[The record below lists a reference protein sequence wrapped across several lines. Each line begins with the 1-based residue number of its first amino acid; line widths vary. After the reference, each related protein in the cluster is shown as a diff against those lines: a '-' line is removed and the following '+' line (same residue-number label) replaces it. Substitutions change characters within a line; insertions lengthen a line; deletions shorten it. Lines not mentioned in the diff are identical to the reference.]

1 MDLFLS
7 QSSSALGKITT
18 LQKLCPLIDPQRDSL
33 WCLVTRN
40 KPGLT
45 FYRSCHEFYWNWC
58 SAGKHCS
65 APLSVESLSITA
77 HSLCS
82 SYNMR
87 LKGSGSLTPLWQTLF
102 SLCSD
107 VMNETRG
114 YYHQIRYFNSGLF
127 IIFWFCLGYGVLGVW
142 ALSLGYYTQYQNV
155 VLIQL
160 QIRLCDIPVLLSLT
174 FFFFFFCGAQR
185 PYI

>member
-7 QSSSALGKITT
+7 QSSNALGKITT

-33 WCLVTRN
+33 WCLVTQN

-45 FYRSCHEFYWNWC
+45 FYRSCHAFYSNWC

-65 APLSVESLSITA
+65 APLNVESLSITA

-82 SYNMR
+82 SYNMT
-87 LKGSGSLTPLWQTLF
+87 LKGSGSLTPLWQILF
-102 SLCSD
+102 SLSSD

-114 YYHQIRYFNSGLF
+114 YYHQIRCINSGLF
-127 IIFWFCLGYGVLGVW
+127 IIFGLFLSYRVLEVW
-142 ALSLGYYTQYQNV
+142 ALSLGYDSV
-155 VLIQL
+155 RMWCWSSC
-160 QIRLCDIPVLLSLT
+160 RLGFAISPLCFHSL
-174 FFFFFFCGAQR
+174 FFCGAQR